1 VRVRIGGRER
11 EAVAGAGTFGVR
23 PGQVALAPGSSGWR
37 GAGGEEVR
45 WLEVFLRGGSAWEAF
60 GRPGVGDRV
69 EVEAAG

>member
-1 VRVRIGGRER
+1 
-11 EAVAGAGTFGVR
+11 
-23 PGQVALAPGSSGWR
+23 VALAPGSSGWR

-60 GRPGVGDRV
+60 GRPGIGDRV